1 MTQTLQAAQGVY
13 APRFSAVQT
22 AFERNF
28 SERGEV
34 GAAFCLWV
42 DGQPVIDLWG
52 GARDAAGALPWTR
65 DTVVN
70 VWSTTKGVTAAC
82 FAMLVDRGQIS
93 YEDKVADHWPSF
105 AAQDKGEITVGM
117 LLSHQAGLSGFT
129 SPAVVEDLYGGHAA
143 AERLAAQ
150 APIWPPGSASGY
162 HAISFGLLATELF
175 ERVEG
180 RSLKQFVADEL
191 AGARGLDIAI
201 GLVSSRADQAAEML
215 APAGMGSGDIGSFN
229 PAQVAALTN
238 PGLDPRLPNT
248 AAWRAAEIPSANGF
262 SNARALA
269 GLYAGL
275 LPKAATPLVS
285 SAAIAQAAQVRIEG
299 IDLVLDLTTR
309 WGAGFLVNS
318 EQLYGPNPEA
328 FGHSGWGGSFAFAD
342 PKAGIAMAYAMN
354 QMSQL
359 LRGDPRGVALIDA
372 VYGALD
378 E

>member
-1 MTQTLQAAQGVY
+1 MTQTLQAAQGVC
-13 APRFSAVQT
+13 APRFSAVRS

-42 DGQPVIDLWG
+42 DGQPIVDLWA
-52 GARDAAGALPWTR
+52 GARDATGALPWTR
-65 DTVVN
+65 DTVAN

-105 AAQDKGEITVGM
+105 AAEGKGEITIGM

-129 SPAVVEDLYGGHAA
+129 SPAVVEDLYARRLA

-150 APIWPPGSASGY
+150 APIWPPGSACGY
-162 HAISFGLLATELF
+162 HAISVGLLAAELF

-180 RSLKQFVADEL
+180 RSLKEFVADEL
-191 AGARGLDIAI
+191 ASARGLDIAI
-201 GLVSSRADQAAEML
+201 GLEPSRNDQAAEML

-248 AAWRAAEIPSANGF
+248 LAWRAAEIPSANGF

-269 GLYAGL
+269 GLYASL
-275 LPKAATPLVS
+275 LPGATAPLASPAV
-285 SAAIAQAAQVRIEG
+285 IAQATEVRIEG
-299 IDLVLDLTTR
+299 RDLVLDLFAR

-342 PKAGIAMAYAMN
+342 PKADVAMAYTMN

>member
-1 MTQTLQAAQGVY
+1 MTQTLQAAQGVC
-13 APRFSAVQT
+13 APRFSAVRT

-42 DGQPVIDLWG
+42 DGQPVVDLWE
-52 GARDAAGALPWTR
+52 GARDAAGAHPWTR
-65 DTVVN
+65 DTVAN
-70 VWSTTKGVTAAC
+70 VWSSTKGVTAAC
-82 FAMLVDRGQIS
+82 FAMLVDRGQLT
-93 YEDKVADHWPSF
+93 YDDKVADHWPNF

-129 SPAVVEDLYGGHAA
+129 SPATVDDLYAGHNA

-162 HAISFGLLATELF
+162 HAISFGILATELF
-175 ERVEG
+175 ERIEG
-180 RSLKQFVADEL
+180 RSLKRFVAEEL
-191 AGARGLDIAI
+191 AGERGLDIAI
-201 GLVSSRADQAAEML
+201 GLDPSRGDQAGEMI
-215 APAGMGSGDIGSFN
+215 APTGMGSGDIGSFN

-248 AAWRAAEIPSANGF
+248 AAWRAAELPSANGF
-262 SNARALA
+262 ANARSLA
-269 GLYAGL
+269 GLYAAL
-275 LPKAATPLVS
+275 LPTAPRPLVS
-285 SAAIAQAAQVRIEG
+285 PAAIAQATDVRIEG
-299 IDLVLDLTTR
+299 VDLVLDLFAR

-318 EQLYGPNPEA
+318 EALYGPNPEA

-342 PKAGIAMAYAMN
+342 PKAGIAMAYTMN

-359 LRGDPRGVALIDA
+359 LRGDPRGVALIEA
-372 VYGALD
+372 VYGALNA
-378 E
+378 

>member
-1 MTQTLQAAQGVY
+1 MTQTLLAAQGVCT
-13 APRFSAVQT
+13 PRFSAVQT

-42 DGQPVIDLWG
+42 DGQPVVDLWS

-65 DTVVN
+65 DTVAN

-82 FAMLVDRGQIS
+82 FAMLVDRGRLS
-93 YEDKVADHWPSF
+93 YEDKVADHWPAF
-105 AAQDKGEITVGM
+105 AAEGKGEITIGM

-129 SPAVVEDLYGGHAA
+129 SPAVVEDLYAGHAA

-150 APIWPPGSASGY
+150 APIWPPGTASGY

-201 GLVSSRADQAAEML
+201 GLGPSRTDQAAEML

-275 LPKAATPLVS
+275 LLGAKAPLVS
-285 SAAIAQAAQVRIEG
+285 AAAITQATEVRIEG
-299 IDLVLDLTTR
+299 RDLVLDLFAR

-342 PKAGIAMAYAMN
+342 PKAGIAMAYTMN